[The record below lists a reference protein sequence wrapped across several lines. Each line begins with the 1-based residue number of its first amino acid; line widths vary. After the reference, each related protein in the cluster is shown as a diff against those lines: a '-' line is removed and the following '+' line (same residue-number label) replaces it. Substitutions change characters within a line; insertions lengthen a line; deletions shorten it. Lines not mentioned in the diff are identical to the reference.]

1 MALIK
6 GICKNFGECDLAD
19 NKEIQEVDKTN
30 FVCEEC
36 GKPLHP
42 VNGSGGRGRK
52 TPGGRSNMKL
62 VCIIAAS
69 MIGLV
74 GACIGVYSHLSKSK
88 IDRLIV
94 EKKVVSLHVGQNE
107 IIKVSAV
114 DKDGKEIKDANVIY
128 LWTIADKKVAFV
140 TQEGKISALAVGNT
154 SITVRIKGEEKYLD
168 TCQVEVKDTITA
180 DRVTSRP
187 SSSTSGKEEKPSD
200 IKKSDTDKP
209 VKPPVIPAGPK
220 VSWGKYEGPSNGLGG
235 TIKVTRSYSLNL
247 HNDGETL
254 ELSPGDEIQQTK
266 FTNGELRGGVWVH
279 DGYRRAF
286 NR

>member
-69 MIGLV
+69 MIGLA
-74 GACIGVYSHLSKSK
+74 GACIGIYSHLSKSK

-94 EKKVVSLHVGQNE
+94 EKKVVTLHVGQNE
-107 IIKVSAV
+107 IIKASAV

-140 TQEGKISALAVGNT
+140 RCQGSCDKAKQAYKYTGIADCSDLAVVPNASEKECPYSCCGYGSCVKACKFDAIHIVNG
-154 SITVRIKGEEKYLD
+154 VAVVDKEKCVACGACIKACPKHIIDFVPYKKKHIVA
-168 TCQVEVKDTITA
+168 CQSHLKGK
-180 DRVTSRP
+180 TSR
-187 SSSTSGKEEKPSD
+187 S
-200 IKKSDTDKP
+200 
-209 VKPPVIPAGPK
+209 
-220 VSWGKYEGPSNGLGG
+220 
-235 TIKVTRSYSLNL
+235 
-247 HNDGETL
+247 
-254 ELSPGDEIQQTK
+254 
-266 FTNGELRGGVWVH
+266 
-279 DGYRRAF
+279 
-286 NR
+286 